1 MWKIVPESLLRRC
14 YVKIL
19 GIISHLKLHFSSIN
33 RVCRCN
39 LYLMNTVYII
49 SKQKDMDMY

>member
-19 GIISHLKLHFSSIN
+19 GIINHLKLHFSSIN
-33 RVCRCN
+33 RVRRCN
-39 LYLMNTVYII
+39 LYLMKTVYII